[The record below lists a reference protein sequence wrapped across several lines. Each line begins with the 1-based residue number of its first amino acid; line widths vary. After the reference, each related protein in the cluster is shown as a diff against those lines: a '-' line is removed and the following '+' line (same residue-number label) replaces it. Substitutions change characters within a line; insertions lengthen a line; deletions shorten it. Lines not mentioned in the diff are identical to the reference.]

1 MVQEQKFK
9 RNIAFKLRIGDLLIG
24 KPIMSSVSGTERF
37 SFLELGNKKI
47 VRVNIIGNIV
57 DKYESGGTRGIG
69 TSETSTSGSE
79 NQPRKYVFFTLDDGS
94 GQIKLKVFG
103 DDYERFKDFH
113 QGQTVVL
120 IGTLRNWNN
129 ETYISPEIIREMD
142 PKYLLLRK
150 LETEKE
156 KALTFDAS
164 SVKKEEVIA
173 IKDKILEL
181 IKSSESDGGIE
192 TEDITQKFTEVSPT
206 LIQQEIQK
214 LLEEGIA
221 FEPRPGKIRYLG

>member
-1 MVQEQKFK
+1 MPEQQFK
-9 RNIAFKLRIGDLLIG
+9 RNTAFKLRVGDILIG

-57 DKYESGGTRGIG
+57 DKYKSSGAGESGG
-69 TSETSTSGSE
+69 E
-79 NQPRKYVFFTLDDGS
+79 NKPRKYVFFTLDDGS
-94 GQIKLKVFG
+94 GQIRLKVFG
-103 DDYERFKDFH
+103 DDYEKFKDFY
-113 QGQTVVL
+113 QGQTVVV
-120 IGTLRNWNN
+120 IGNLRNWNN

-142 PKYLLLRK
+142 TKYLLLRK

-156 KALTFDAS
+156 KALAFDTA
-164 SVKKEEVIA
+164 SVKKEQVMA

-181 IKSSESDGGIE
+181 IKSAESNGGIE
-192 TEDITQKFTEVSPT
+192 TDDIIQKFVEVSPT

>member
-1 MVQEQKFK
+1 MPEQKFK
-9 RNIAFKLRIGDLLIG
+9 RNTAYKLRIGDILMG
-24 KPIMSSVSGTERF
+24 KPVMNSVSGTERF

-57 DKYESGGTRGIG
+57 DKYESSA
-69 TSETSTSGSE
+69 TSESGNE
-79 NQPRKYVFFTLDDGS
+79 NIQRRYVFFTLDDGS

-103 DDYERFKDFH
+103 DDYEKFKDFY
-113 QGQTVVL
+113 QGQTVVV
-120 IGTLRNWNN
+120 IGNLRNWNN

-142 PKYLLLRK
+142 TKYLLLRK

-156 KALTFDAS
+156 KALASDAS
-164 SVKKEEVIA
+164 SVKKEQVMA

-181 IKSSESDGGIE
+181 IKSSESNGGIE
-192 TEDITQKFTEVSPT
+192 TEDIIQNFAEVSPN

>member
-1 MVQEQKFK
+1 MPEQKFK
-9 RNIAFKLRIGDLLIG
+9 RNTAFKLRVGEILIG

-57 DKYESGGTRGIG
+57 DKYESSA
-69 TSETSTSGSE
+69 TSESSNE
-79 NQPRKYVFFTLDDGS
+79 NIQRRYVFFTLDDGS

-103 DDYERFKDFH
+103 DDYEKFKDFY
-113 QGQTVVL
+113 QGQTVVV
-120 IGTLRNWNN
+120 IGNLRNWNN

-142 PKYLLLRK
+142 TKYLLLRK

-156 KALTFDAS
+156 KALTFNAA
-164 SVKKEEVIA
+164 SVKKEQVMA

-181 IKSSESDGGIE
+181 IKSSESNGGIE
-192 TEDITQKFTEVSPT
+192 TEDIIQNFAEVSPT